1 MKHFCKIY
9 IGLVFLFLF
18 APLLVILIY
27 SFNQSNSSSVFTG
40 FSLQWYRALLQDTEL
55 INALKNSIILAVLSS
70 VIATV
75 IGTAAAVGIH
85 AFRRKWTKSVA
96 MTVTNIPM
104 MNPDI
109 VTGISMMLLFVF
121 VGVLVGT
128 KSVLGFTTLLIAH
141 ITFNIPYVLLSVMP
155 KLNQTD
161 AHLSEAA
168 EDLGCT
174 RLKSFF
180 RVILPAISSGISTGF
195 VMAFTLSL
203 DDFVISH
210 FTSGSDFQ
218 TLPILIY
225 SMTKKHVRMDIYALS
240 TVVFIAVL
248 VLLILNNIGKGE
260 DPVQREASVKARR
273 AKKAAKPVAD
283 RNKTVVP
290 RVCKVTSV
298 LLVAVLSASVIIF
311 SGYANKNAEP
321 LVALRGT
328 YTRDLAGTTLNVYN
342 WGEYISDGYEDT
354 LDVNAEFEKIT
365 GIKVNYTN
373 YDSNESMYSKLSGG
387 GIAYDVIIPSDYMI
401 ARMANEGLL
410 MKLDTAK
417 LTNYKYI
424 DSAYKNAYFDPNNEY
439 SVPYSVGMVGLIYDK
454 TVISAEDAASWKV
467 LWSEEYKPYGILNF
481 NNPRD
486 AFATAQ
492 FLLGLD
498 VNSESKADLQKAAEK
513 LKQQK
518 PLIQSYVMDEVFD
531 KMESGEA
538 AVAPYYAG
546 DYFTMAE
553 NNEKLA
559 FAYPKEGTNIFIDS
573 ICIPKTAQNY
583 EAAMLYINFLLEPE
597 IARANAEYIGYASP
611 NTEVVN
617 NPEYEYY
624 QNEILYPTAAQ
635 KPKTS
640 YFEDLSDELKK
651 EMDRLWESVK
661 LS

>member
-1 MKHFCKIY
+1 MKQFRKLY
-9 IGLVFLFLF
+9 IALVFLFLF
-18 APLLVILIY
+18 APLLVIVVY
-27 SFNQSNSSSVFTG
+27 SFNKSNSTAIFTG
-40 FSLQWYRALLQDTEL
+40 FSLQWYREMLRDTEL

-85 AFRRKWTKSVA
+85 AFKRKWTKNITMS
-96 MTVTNIPM
+96 VTNIPM

-121 VGVLVGT
+121 VGVLVGS
-128 KSVLGFTTLLIAH
+128 KSVLGFWTLLIAH

-161 AHLSEAA
+161 AHLAEAA

-174 RLKSFF
+174 RFKSFF
-180 RVILPAISSGISTGF
+180 KVILPNISSGIATGF

-225 SMTKKHVRMDIYALS
+225 SMTKKHVRLDIYALS
-240 TVVFIAVL
+240 TVVFLAVL

-260 DPVQREASVKARR
+260 EPTVKERSVKSRR
-273 AKKAAKPVAD
+273 SRKGGFAAPKTTRLAPRICKAAA
-283 RNKTVVP
+283 VV
-290 RVCKVTSV
+290 
-298 LLVAVLSASVIIF
+298 LVVVLSGSVILF
-311 SGYANKNAEP
+311 SGYVHENSGSAITLK
-321 LVALRGT
+321 GT
-328 YTRDLAGTTLNVYN
+328 YNRDLAGTDLNVYN
-342 WGEYISDGYEDT
+342 WGEYISDGYEGT

-365 GIKVNYTN
+365 GIHVNYSN

-387 GIAYDVIIPSDYMI
+387 GIAYDIIIPSDYMI
-401 ARMANEGLL
+401 ARMINEDLL
-410 MKLDTAK
+410 LKIDPTKLS
-417 LTNYKYI
+417 NYQYI
-424 DSAYKNAYFDPNNEY
+424 DSSYKNTYYDPNNEY
-439 SVPYSVGMVGLIYDK
+439 SVPFSVGMVGLIYDK
-454 TVISAEDAASWKV
+454 TVVSAEDAASWNV
-467 LWSEEYKPYGILNF
+467 LWSEKYKPYGILNF

-498 VNSESKADLQKAAEK
+498 VNSTQKSNLNLAAEK
-513 LKQQK
+513 LKEQK
-518 PLIQSYVMDEVFD
+518 KVLQSYVMDEVFD
-531 KMESGEA
+531 KMEAGEA
-538 AVAPYYAG
+538 TIAPYYAG
-546 DYFTMAE
+546 DYLTMLE
-553 NNEKLA
+553 NNKNLA

-573 ICIPKTAQNY
+573 VCIPKTAQNY
-583 EAAMLYINFLLEPE
+583 EAALLYMNFLMEPE
-597 IARANAEYIGYASP
+597 VACANAEYIGYASP
-611 NTEVVN
+611 NTQVVN
-617 NPEYEYY
+617 NPDYCYY
-624 QNEILYPTAAQ
+624 QNKILYPAESE

-640 YFEDLSDELKK
+640 YFHDLSNELKK
-651 EMDRLWESVK
+651 EMDRLWEQVK

>member
-1 MKHFCKIY
+1 MKHFRKIY

-18 APLLVILIY
+18 APLLVILVY
-27 SFNQSNSSSVFTG
+27 SFNLSNSSSVFTG
-40 FSLQWYRALLQDTEL
+40 FSLQWYKALLKDAEL
-55 INALKNSIILAVLSS
+55 LNALKNSIILAVLSS
-70 VIATV
+70 AIATV

-85 AFRRKWTKSVA
+85 AYRRRWTKNAA

-121 VGVLVGT
+121 VGGLIGA
-128 KSVLGFTTLLIAH
+128 KNALSFATLLIAH

-161 AHLSEAA
+161 AHLAEAA

-174 RLKSFF
+174 RFKSFF
-180 RVILPAISSGISTGF
+180 RVILPAISPGIVTGF

-225 SMTKKHVRMDIYALS
+225 SMTKKRVRMDIYALS

-248 VLLILNNIGKGE
+248 VLLILNNLGKGE
-260 DPVQREASVKARR
+260 EPVQREASERARR
-273 AKKAAKPVAD
+273 AKKGSKPVSRGKA
-283 RNKTVVP
+283 VLP

-298 LLVAVLSASVIIF
+298 LLVAVLSATVVIF

-321 LVALRGT
+321 LVELRGT
-328 YTRDLAGTTLNVYN
+328 YPRDLAGTTLNVYN

-373 YDSNESMYSKLSGG
+373 YDSNESMYSKLSSG

-401 ARMANEGLL
+401 ARMARENLL
-410 MKLDTAK
+410 LKLDVSK
-417 LTNYKYI
+417 LTNYRFI
-424 DSAYKNAYFDPNNEY
+424 DDAYKNAYFDPENEY

-454 TVISAEDAASWKV
+454 TVVSAEEAGSWNA
-467 LWSEEYKPYGILNF
+467 LWNEKYKPYGILNF

-498 VNSESKADLQKAAEK
+498 VNSENKADWQKAAEK

-538 AVAPYYAG
+538 AIAPYYAG
-546 DYFTMAE
+546 DYLTMVD

-597 IARANAEYIGYASP
+597 IACANAEYIGYASP

-624 QNEILYPTAAQ
+624 QNEILYPTEAQ

-640 YFEDLSDELKK
+640 YFADLSDALKS